1 MNLFRIKPVLLLLCF
16 YFIALGLTG
25 QTNEPIEKAER
36 QFTYTDALI
45 LGLVEGITEY
55 LPVSSTGHLILTN
68 AVLGLDS
75 EAPLPDKDGKFIWIN
90 DPTAASGQRYF
101 TLANAADAYAIIIQF
116 GAIAAVALLYWRRLL
131 TILMGI
137 LGKDP
142 NGLKLLRNLIA
153 AFIPAAI
160 LGLMLD
166 DWIASMLFGIM
177 PVITALIAGAILML
191 LIERHYGKRQRGQ
204 ATSKKQ
210 DNESDLHQLSI
221 KQSLTVGFLQCIAM
235 WPGTSR
241 SMMTIVGG
249 YIIGLNPARAAEFS
263 FLLGLVTL
271 SAASAYK
278 TLSIGPLIIKTV
290 PLGPLFLG
298 VLVATVSAALAV
310 KWLVSFLTR
319 YGLSPFAWYRLG
331 LALLVLLTFA

>member
-1 MNLFRIKPVLLLLCF
+1 MNPFRSKLFRFVLCLFCL
-16 YFIALGLTG
+16 ALELAA
-25 QTNEPIEKAER
+25 QTNDSIENSER

-68 AVLGLDS
+68 ALLGLNS
-75 EAPLPDKDGKFIWIN
+75 EVPLPDKNGAFIWID
-90 DPTAASGQRYF
+90 DPSATSGQRYF
-101 TLANAADAYAIIIQF
+101 TLENAADAYVIIIQF

-131 TILMGI
+131 TIIMGI
-137 LGKDP
+137 LGKDT
-142 NGLKLLRNLIA
+142 NGLKLLRNLII

-160 LGLMLD
+160 LGLILN
-166 DWIASMLFGIM
+166 DWIESVLFGVL
-177 PVITALIAGAILML
+177 PVVTALTLGAVLML
-191 LIERHYGKRQRGQ
+191 VVEHCCGKRQRGKTGFQ
-204 ATSKKQ
+204 KQ
-210 DNESDLHQLSI
+210 DDGPDLHQLNI
-221 KQSLTVGFLQCIAM
+221 KQCLTVGFLQCIAM

-249 YIIGLNPARAAEFS
+249 YIIGLNPVRAAEFS
-263 FLLGLVTL
+263 FLLGLITL

-278 TLSIGPLIIKTV
+278 TLSVGPLIIQTV
-290 PLGPLFLG
+290 PLGPLLIG
-298 VLVATVSAALAV
+298 VLVATASAALAV

-319 YGLSPFAWYRLG
+319 HGLSPFAWYRLG